1 MSFNDRGGGPS
12 KQELFSV
19 MNDPNTVGARI
30 FIGNIPTKM
39 ERPELEEKFSFY
51 GKIIGLIP
59 KNGFAFIQYDSE
71 QAAADAIANEC
82 GKTYYGRKID
92 VKAAT
97 QRKEPGGNRGPPP
110 PQHREDVMDRDRSP
124 IRGGPGDRGRDWR
137 ENDRFD
143 SPGFGGHGGGR
154 GGRGGRPGPES
165 HMDRFPEDDF
175 RGPPGDFRGPRDD
188 FRGPPEDL
196 RGIPDL
202 DRDFNGPPRGRGLP
216 ADYPPVE
223 RGPPPALPD
232 RTNDCEIIVVN
243 KMIREYAE
251 FIERRLIK
259 IGLTVDLLFPN
270 EEVPL
275 GRVLANISGRGTLF
289 AIIVNITN
297 EEHRSLTLNIL
308 YGQPQEHRN
317 MPLEDALA
325 FIARSFDA
333 YLRGERGQGPG
344 PVSVGQPDYDKH
356 PEAIQTLLNLLREN
370 RQLTVLQYDK
380 VIKYLQD
387 RREVQIKL
395 EVGDAQGLPSIAGG
409 NQPPTTKQQAELQHR
424 ILNILNQ
431 SGGQGGGPP
440 PQPVSSPWNQQQSA
454 SSAPAPL
461 LNDPTVQKALDSL
474 IQGDLLKKINPGA
487 PGPVRPPQQPLFGA
501 YAGGR
506 R

>member
-1 MSFNDRGGGPS
+1 M
-12 KQELFSV
+12 
-19 MNDPNTVGARI
+19 
-30 FIGNIPTKM
+30 
-39 ERPELEEKFSFY
+39 
-51 GKIIGLIP
+51 
-59 KNGFAFIQYDSE
+59 
-71 QAAADAIANEC
+71 
-82 GKTYYGRKID
+82 YYGRKID

-97 QRKEPGGNRGPPP
+97 QRSEGGGMPLQDRPDMM
-110 PQHREDVMDRDRSP
+110 ERDRSP
-124 IRGGPGDRGRDWR
+124 PRGGPPRDWR
-137 ENDRFD
+137 EHERFEGA
-143 SPGFGGHGGGR
+143 GFGGRGGGR
-154 GGRGGRPGPES
+154 GGRGRGGLDREPP
-165 HMDRFPEDDF
+165 MDRFGRDEF
-175 RGPPGDFRGPRDD
+175 RGVPDDYRGPSD
-188 FRGPPEDL
+188 DL
-196 RGIPDL
+196 RGGPLPDMG
-202 DRDFNGPPRGRGLP
+202 RDFNGGPRGRGLEP
-216 ADYPPVE
+216 RGLPPTHDFPPVE
-223 RGPPPALPD
+223 PRAVMAAD

-243 KMIREYAE
+243 KMVREYAE

-289 AIIVNITN
+289 AIIVNMTN
-297 EEHRSLTLNIL
+297 EEHRSLTLNLL

-325 FIARSFDA
+325 FIARSFDS

-344 PVSVGQPDYDKH
+344 PVAVGQSALDRH

-387 RREVQIKL
+387 KRELQIKL
-395 EVGDAQGLPSIAGG
+395 EVGDAQGLPSISGD
-409 NQPPTTKQQAELQHR
+409 NRQPTTKQQAELQHR

-431 SGGQGGGPP
+431 SGGGQNQPP
-440 PQPVSSPWNQQQSA
+440 PQAVPSPWQQSA
-454 SSAPAPL
+454 PGPASTPAPL

-474 IQGDLLKKINPGA
+474 IQGDLLKKITPGA

-501 YAGGR
+501 YAGNR